1 MTAISLGLDDRGGL
15 LIDDCRI
22 NSARLLVVD
31 RKDSLQG
38 ARHGGFNSGLHSLAQ
53 RLPVSVSRMKDRT
66 QTGWLFVLPSV
77 LILSLIGL
85 VPLLTVVNYS
95 FFEIF
100 ILDARFWVGTEWYAE
115 IIGSGRFW
123 ASFGRSL
130 LFSTMI
136 LCVQIPLGIAI
147 ALCIPK
153 RKIWVGIT
161 LAVLALP
168 LLVPWNMIPS
178 LWLSL
183 LNPETGLLGR
193 ILPYLGWP
201 DNWKLSAQHTWA
213 VIVVMDVW
221 HWTSLVVI
229 LCYSALA
236 TIPQSYYQAAAIDG
250 AGPWQVFR
258 HIQLPKLHHVLL
270 MAVLLRFMDSFMI
283 YTEAFPINAGG
294 PNGATMFL
302 AVDLGEDIK
311 AFNYGP
317 SAARS
322 VIYFLIVLT
331 VAWMF
336 SKAQGKLDGTEAT

>member
-1 MTAISLGLDDRGGL
+1 
-15 LIDDCRI
+15 
-22 NSARLLVVD
+22 
-31 RKDSLQG
+31 
-38 ARHGGFNSGLHSLAQ
+38 
-53 RLPVSVSRMKDRT
+53 MKYRT
-66 QTGWLFVLPSV
+66 EIGWLFVAPAA
-77 LILSLIGL
+77 LIISLVGL
-85 VPLLTVVNYS
+85 VPLITVVNYS

-115 IIGSGRFW
+115 IIGSERFW
-123 ASFGRSL
+123 ASFGRST
-130 LFSTMI
+130 LFSAFVLTI
-136 LCVQIPLGIAI
+136 QIPLGIAI

-161 LAVLALP
+161 LALVALP

-183 LNPETGLLGR
+183 LNSETGILGR
-193 ILPYLGWP
+193 ILPNLGWAS
-201 DNWKLSAQHTWA
+201 DWKLSTPHTWA
-213 VIVVMDVW
+213 VIIVMDVW

-229 LCYSALA
+229 LCYSALTTVPA
-236 TIPQSYYQAAAIDG
+236 AYYQAAAIDG
-250 AGPWQVFR
+250 CSPWQVFC

-270 MAVLLRFMDSFMI
+270 MAILLRFMDSFMI

-294 PNGATMFL
+294 PDGATTFL
-302 AVDLGEDIK
+302 AVDLGEEIR

-322 VIYFLIVLT
+322 VIYFMIILT

-336 SKAQGKLDGTEAT
+336 SKAQDMLDCGERS